1 LNNGKNAAA
10 LYGDNAAYVLANKQ
24 TFQQIEDY
32 GIAHGWS
39 DEQIQAKK
47 IEFKEKVADAA
58 LSQWSANNATAFI
71 QSNGELSD
79 TAAGARRAVADSD
92 SSERA
97 RGIRNNNPGNLEYS
111 KTNPW
116 VGQTGDDGRFA
127 KFETP
132 EHGIRALG
140 RNLMSYQRQ
149 GIDTVSEIINRW
161 APPTDKN
168 DTMSYIKAV

>member
-1 LNNGKNAAA
+1 
-10 LYGDNAAYVLANKQ
+10 
-24 TFQQIEDY
+24 
-32 GIAHGWS
+32 
-39 DEQIQAKK
+39 K

-140 RNLMSYQRQ
+140 
-149 GIDTVSEIINRW
+149 
-161 APPTDKN
+161 
-168 DTMSYIKAV
+168 

>member
-1 LNNGKNAAA
+1 
-10 LYGDNAAYVLANKQ
+10 
-24 TFQQIEDY
+24 EDY

-111 KTNPW
+111 KT
-116 VGQTGDDGRFA
+116 
-127 KFETP
+127 
-132 EHGIRALG
+132 
-140 RNLMSYQRQ
+140 
-149 GIDTVSEIINRW
+149 
-161 APPTDKN
+161 
-168 DTMSYIKAV
+168 